1 MENIRILIVED
12 DVVLAR
18 ELQEFLSKWGHMAV
32 CAKQFDNLM
41 LQSLFL
47 WI

>member
-18 ELQEFLSKWGHMAV
+18 ELQEFLSKWGYMAV
-32 CAKQFDNLM
+32 CAKAC
-41 LQSLFL
+41 SYGYKPSFL
-47 WI
+47 